1 VKPARSPQR
10 PSAGAFPTIVE
21 FRAATAAAGRRSA
34 EAPRFQVGDFMR
46 VVRLSRLLVLVVL
59 AANASVASAQQAEPT
74 TRQGAIEQ
82 QEAAKVK
89 DLRPYTPSKGERISL
104 KIQDAIAGETKRFHP
119 FFESAYPGGGF
130 ALGAGYTKY
139 VSSYS
144 FVDVRGSYSLSN
156 YKRLEAEFVAPHLF
170 HRRGKL
176 SVLGGWRDA
185 PEVDWAGTGNDTSK
199 DDFTSYRLKRP
210 YGLALLT
217 LKPTRRY
224 LTLRGGLEL
233 TKVTQETGEGRYPSV
248 ETVYTAATLP
258 GLFGEPTYV
267 HSQATFGFDF
277 RPEEGYARRGGFI
290 GITGHDYNDRDN
302 QFGFHQLDYEGIL
315 HIPVLRE
322 AWVFSFRARAQTT
335 GDKSGEVL
343 PFFMYPFL
351 GGSSTLRGYSSLRFR
366 DRNSILFQGEWRI
379 MANRYLDSAIFY
391 DAGKVTARRGDLD
404 FDGLKH
410 DYGFGV
416 RFHGPTAT
424 PLRIELAR
432 GSEGLVLVFA
442 SSAAF

>member
-1 VKPARSPQR
+1 MH
-10 PSAGAFPTIVE
+10 F
-21 FRAATAAAGRRSA
+21 FRLPRLFVLLAMVAT
-34 EAPRFQVGDFMR
+34 
-46 VVRLSRLLVLVVL
+46 
-59 AANASVASAQQAEPT
+59 ASVAQAQQGEPT

-89 DLRPYTPSKGERISL
+89 DLHPYAPNKGERISL
-104 KIQDAIAGETKRFHP
+104 KIQEALAGETKRFHP
-119 FFESAYPGGGF
+119 FFDSAYPGGGF
-130 ALGAGYTKY
+130 ALGAGYIKY
-139 VSSYS
+139 VSSYN
-144 FVDVRGSYSLSN
+144 FVDVRGSYSLAN
-156 YKRLEAEFVAPHLF
+156 YKRLETEFVAPHLF
-170 HRRGKL
+170 NRRAHL

-185 PEVDWAGTGNDTSK
+185 PEVDWSGTGNDTSR
-199 DDFTSYRLKRP
+199 DDRTSYRLKRP

-217 LKPTRRY
+217 VKPTRRY

-233 TKVTQETGEGRYPSV
+233 TKVNQESGEGRFPSV
-248 ETVYTAATLP
+248 ETVYTPATLP
-258 GLFGEPTYV
+258 GLFGDPTYI
-267 HSQATFGFDF
+267 HTQATVGFDW
-277 RPEEGYARRGGFI
+277 RTSPGYTRRGGFI
-290 GITGHDYNDRDN
+290 GVTAHDYNDRDD

-335 GDKSGEVL
+335 DDRGDEVT
-343 PFFMYPFL
+343 PFFMYPYL

-391 DAGKVTARRGDLD
+391 DAGKVTAHRSDLD
-404 FDGLKH
+404 FNGLRH

-442 SSAAF
+442 TSAVF